1 MVLYCSLEVAFREM
15 NKDNETAALNTLI
28 NLALQV
34 ASTQQSQVQ
43 RSAQILAQA
52 LGITGEETP
61 EGDGD
66 AEPAAE
72 EDDSKIILAKS

>member
-1 MVLYCSLEVAFREM
+1 M